1 MEVPETQGPGFIASG
16 RQLQKDEE
24 KKPEQ
29 PLLQPRFPFDLPS
42 PCVIFP
48 CPFCAGGCGQEELI

>member
-16 RQLQKDEE
+16 RQLGKDEE

-29 PLLQPRFPFDLPS
+29 PLLQRRFTFDLPS
-42 PCVIFP
+42 TRVIFS